1 MGTIPPRRFGKND
14 KIKGGVE
21 ILTVKIESNFGREI
35 MKNIDAQWTRIE
47 NRHGGGI
54 PDLYGIRDG
63 VSIWLELKC
72 INKNS
77 INISPLQIS
86 WNYNHFQQ
94 NGKNYYIVRDA
105 RSKVIK
111 LYDGDKGRELK
122 EQGFKCPCN
131 AELRPPYNWQL
142 FQDHL
147 FPRPMCYD
155 EFDDEYDDDEYN
167 PDLD

>member
-1 MGTIPPRRFGKND
+1 MTA
-14 KIKGGVE
+14 
-21 ILTVKIESNFGREI
+21 KIESNFGREI
-35 MKNIDAQWTRIE
+35 MKNINAQWTRIE

-86 WNYNHFQQ
+86 WNYNHFQE
-94 NGKNYYIVRDA
+94 NGKNYYIVRDT

-122 EQGFKCPCN
+122 EQGFKCPSIV
-131 AELRPPYNWQL
+131 ELRPPYDWNAL
-142 FQDHL
+142 VVIIF
-147 FPRPMCYD
+147 RPHMCYD
-155 EFDDEYDDDEYN
+155 EFDDEYN

>member
-1 MGTIPPRRFGKND
+1 MTA
-14 KIKGGVE
+14 
-21 ILTVKIESNFGREI
+21 KIESNFGREI

-94 NGKNYYIVRDA
+94 NGKNYYIVRDT

-131 AELRPPYNWQL
+131 VELRPPYDWNASPYDWNAL
-142 FQDHL
+142 RDHL
-147 FPRPMCYD
+147 FRPHMCFFEATEPH
-155 EFDDEYDDDEYN
+155 EF
-167 PDLD
+167 

>member
-1 MGTIPPRRFGKND
+1 MTA
-14 KIKGGVE
+14 
-21 ILTVKIESNFGREI
+21 KIESNFGREI
-35 MKNIDAQWTRIE
+35 MKNINAQWTRIE

-86 WNYNHFQQ
+86 WNYKHFQE
-94 NGKNYYIVRDA
+94 NGKNYYIVRDT

-122 EQGFKCPCN
+122 RDGFRVPCIM
-131 AELRPPYNWQL
+131 ELRPPYDWQL
-142 FQDHL
+142 LDSKI
-147 FPRPMCYD
+147 
-155 EFDDEYDDDEYN
+155 FDYSLSSDS
-167 PDLD
+167 